1 MQSKKTPLPENLLKV
16 CAGIVS
22 LVHEGKPLPNDYQA
36 ELCAWLEDDGWDSLI
51 AVDEG
56 YAVKL
61 YEIAEYRF
69 RDSELAVDLGLANLD
84 EITDLQRV
92 AYARHWVQEAATG
105 DDGYLAPTVHCFPL
119 NDYRGREAI
128 FGVTVEI
135 HGQAGA
141 VPIWHGVFKN
151 QDEFFSDLRSSGYW
165 LASELPLL
173 EDSTLLASWIKEKS
187 KRKRKWT

>member
-1 MQSKKTPLPENLLKV
+1 MQPKKTPLPENLLKV

-69 RDSELAVDLGLANLD
+69 RDSELALDLGLANLD

-92 AYARHWVQEAATG
+92 AYARHWVQEAAAG

-119 NDYRGREAI
+119 YDHRGREAI

-151 QDEFFSDLRSSGYW
+151 LDEFFSDLRSSGYW
-165 LASELPLL
+165 LASELPFL
-173 EDSTLLASWIKEKS
+173 EDSTLMASWIKEK
-187 KRKRKWT
+187 RKRK